1 MTKKKRSFRESC
13 EHFRKWQEK
22 PFDYELATNEE
33 QHCNNCGRTFIG
45 NFCPYCSQ
53 KAGEGYIGWKSVQQS
68 VMDVWGLGSRSLPNT
83 VWQLFLR
90 PGYLISDYI
99 SGKRQVSFPPV
110 KMLFILSVVA
120 IFLSYYVL
128 PFFAGDDFDLL
139 GEERMKN
146 MIRGIRREAES
157 ASGLHEGY
165 ARTGRKRM
173 SKEEIEELECDPA
186 SYAKLKNEVVYLRQE
201 VEFLKKISQQVISG
215 KRGK

>member
-1 MTKKKRSFRESC
+1 MKMGRKRFTAEEIKELEVNPYTLSVTENRLTITLAA
-13 EHFRKWQEK
+13 KEK
-22 PFDYELATNEE
+22 VLELYEANKT
-33 QHCNNCGRTFIG
+33 
-45 NFCPYCSQ
+45 
-53 KAGEGYIGWKSVQQS
+53 
-68 VMDVWGLGSRSLPNT
+68 
-83 VWQLFLR
+83 
-90 PGYLISDYI
+90 
-99 SGKRQVSFPPV
+99 KRQIAAA
-110 KMLFILSVVA
+110 LG
-120 IFLSYYVL
+120 Y
-128 PFFAGDDFDLL
+128 DFDLL